1 LVTLK
6 NLCIPRIFLVAGD
19 FSKQRSPNILPG
31 FEGIINEGEEPL
43 SEGGGLKEEWCL
55 D

>member
-1 LVTLK
+1 
-6 NLCIPRIFLVAGD
+6 
-19 FSKQRSPNILPG
+19 LPG

-55 D
+55 DWNG